1 MWAIST
7 NIQQAAYFEREQM
20 NEIEGQRGNKFDNCG
35 NYNVLRSFDND
46 KDEEK
51 FGVFAIRSAWDKAGN
66 KNWKIIVVK
75 DGKRKWITE
84 FEIDCASPVFFFIS
98 QGKLHK
104 LKRNDRFSTVKSV
117 PIEVLNIFYSVTDD
131 VIRIIGHFC
140 GY

>member
-51 FGVFAIRSAWDKAGN
+51 FGVFAIRSARDKAGN

-84 FEIDCASPVFFFIS
+84 FEIDCASPVFFS
-98 QGKLHK
+98 SHK
-104 LKRNDRFSTVKSV
+104 GSYTSLKEKIDFQQ
-117 PIEVLNIFYSVTDD
+117 
-131 VIRIIGHFC
+131 
-140 GY
+140 